1 MKVQY
6 KSEEKNISF
15 EKRYVWY
22 RKDLSDVPRWK
33 RLFMS
38 NPWRK
43 VYRSYTVC
51 SPHDKTIE
59 DCLQILFNSREA
71 NEIADKYTTVE
82 ELEKFLSEEYA
93 KAERML
99 KEHLKETFND
109 WRF

>member
-1 MKVQY
+1 MKVEY
-6 KSEEKNISF
+6 KSEEF
-15 EKRYVWY
+15 FPLDKRFVWY
-22 RKDLSDVPRWK
+22 RKDLSDVPWWK

-43 VYRSYTVC
+43 VYYSYNFCSRS
-51 SPHDKTIE
+51 DNTIE
-59 DCLQILFNSREA
+59 DFLKFWFRADEA
-71 NEIADKYTTVE
+71 NEIAEKYKTVE

-99 KEHLKETFND
+99 KEHLKETLGD